1 MRMAPASAPLRAWAV
16 PAPAP
21 LRACFTRILRGGQCP
36 HPPRFARGQC
46 PHPPRFARGRCPHP
60 PRFASASTAFFG
72 RRALECGVGAQS
84 PSPGSMPFRSGGRPS
99 ETHLAQWAPRSR
111 HPAKRFRGG
120 FHGQGT
126 EKKQKK
132 RPDASERRMGTK
144 KRRDSS
150 QRMQAI
156 LFFGGQGSSG
166 VTSMSRKSSA
176 SQETRS

>member
-1 MRMAPASAPLRAWAV
+1 MVPASTPLRARAVPTPTSLRAWAV
-16 PAPAP
+16 PTPTS
-21 LRACFTRILRGGQCP
+21 LRACFNRILRG
-36 HPPRFARGQC
+36 
-46 PHPPRFARGRCPHP
+46 GRCPHP

-120 FHGQGT
+120 FRGQGRRNA
-126 EKKQKK
+126 KR

-156 LFFGGQGSSG
+156 LIFGGQGSSG